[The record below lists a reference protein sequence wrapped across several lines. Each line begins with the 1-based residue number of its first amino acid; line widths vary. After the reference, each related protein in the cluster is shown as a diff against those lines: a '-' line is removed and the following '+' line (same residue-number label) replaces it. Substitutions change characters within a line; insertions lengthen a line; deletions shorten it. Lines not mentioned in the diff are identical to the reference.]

1 MLREKNLVFVV
12 IRGNELNKEGNNI
25 VLDGVVPLC
34 DFCHI
39 KIQGGK

>member
-1 MLREKNLVFVV
+1 MLREINLVFVV

-25 VLDGVVPLC
+25 MLDRVVPLC
-34 DFCHI
+34 DFCHT